1 MKKYLIPVVKLITVR
16 LTPLMMHRVT
26 MRLHRPDAKNRKKPV
41 LALESGF
48 HFLLEN
54 GGRIRLEKKGTQL
67 FAPRPPK
74 IYPTLRL
81 ETGGRLLQEDGF
93 KINLENND

>member
-1 MKKYLIPVVKLITVR
+1 MKEVLMPIVKLITVR
-16 LTPLMMHRVT
+16 LTPVMMKRVV
-26 MRLHRPDAKNRKKPV
+26 MSLHRPDTNAREKPL

-54 GGRIRLEKKGTQL
+54 GGRIRLEKEGTKL
-67 FAPRPPK
+67 FPPRPPK
-74 IYPTLRL
+74 IYPALRL
-81 ETGGRLLQEDGF
+81 ENRGNLLQEDGF

>member
-1 MKKYLIPVVKLITVR
+1 MKDILMTIVKLITVR
-16 LTPLMMHRVT
+16 LTPVMMKRVV
-26 MRLHRPDAKNRKKPV
+26 MSLHRPDTNAREKPL

-54 GGRIRLEKKGTQL
+54 GGRIRLEKEGTKL
-67 FAPRPPK
+67 FPPRPPK
-74 IYPTLRL
+74 IYPALRL
-81 ETGGRLLQEDGF
+81 ENGGNLLQEDGF